1 MESIWEF
8 IIFIIIILII
18 LYVLFQWIYHKN
30 VFSPSDIIETISERH
45 EDLYLGIKSGKVS
58 KIKNIDEENI
68 NVWLF
73 DNYPGKKVVLFFHGN
88 SGNISNRSY
97 IIDICKN
104 FKLNLLLVDYRGY
117 GQSDGNP
124 RIGHLPKDGEIAYNF
139 IRTKFDSDKI
149 VIWGESLGGSVAI
162 SVASRFECR
171 CLILLSTF
179 SNISDL
185 IKYHH
190 KINSA
195 SKVAMAGFIRLT
207 GNEVNSKEWIKRVKC
222 PVLMLHSTEDRLIS
236 FKSAKILFNNIRT
249 HKKLI
254 KIKGD
259 HSMPDIKDSQ
269 LEELFDFI
277 GMGRIEQ
284 HGQSLDKLSDTLRDV
299 AKNRDWGKA

>member
-1 MESIWEF
+1 MEDLWEF
-8 IIFIIIILII
+8 VIFIIIILII
-18 LYVLFQWIYHKN
+18 LFVLFQWIYHKN
-30 VFSPSDIIETISERH
+30 VFSPSDVMRTTLERH
-45 EDLYLGIKSGKVS
+45 EDLYLGLKTGRVNNV
-58 KIKNIDEENI
+58 KNDGEENI

-73 DNYPGKKVVLFFHGN
+73 NSYPGKKVVLFFHGN

-117 GQSDGNP
+117 GKSDGKP
-124 RIGHLPKDGEIAYNF
+124 RIGHLPKDGQAAYKF
-139 IRTKFDSDKI
+139 IRTKFKPEKI

-162 SVASRFECR
+162 SVASRFPSR

-179 SNISDL
+179 SNMSDL

-190 KINSA
+190 KISSA

-207 GNEVNSKEWIKRVKC
+207 GNEVNSKEWIKHVKC
-222 PVLMLHSTEDRLIS
+222 PILMLHSTEDRLIS

-277 GMGRIEQ
+277 GMGRVEQ
-284 HGQSLDKLSDTLRDV
+284 HGQSLNELSDTLKEV
-299 AKNRDWGKA
+299 AKNRDWC